1 MVCAA
6 NEPLLGMAVVVNGMG
21 SMFSLLAYAER
32 ERQREREQESERAT
46 HFAKQGCHVKTCTCN
61 PAPKNLTSDLY

>member
-1 MVCAA
+1 MCAA

-32 ERQREREQESERAT
+32 ERQRERARERESDAFCEAGLSCKNVYMQSS
-46 HFAKQGCHVKTCTCN
+46 AKKT
-61 PAPKNLTSDLY
+61 